1 MISNVGKYVVLCC
14 LSYVCAH
21 DSYSY
26 TPLILSI
33 LRQTKVFPR
42 RQSHIKVKTSKV
54 HTYYICRICN
64 LVVLGEWN
72 RKISNIYAQGKKIVD
87 LTSRFLQVLT
97 MPWNLID
104 IQYQIIQ
111 QEKESNPGSRDS
123 QSRSKGYENGSK
135 SCF

>member
-1 MISNVGKYVVLCC
+1 MISNVRKYVVLCC

-54 HTYYICRICN
+54 HTYAVFVIGWRTNILNEIEY
-64 LVVLGEWN
+64 V
-72 RKISNIYAQGKKIVD
+72 ISNIYAQGKNIVD

-97 MPWNLID
+97 MP
-104 IQYQIIQ
+104 
-111 QEKESNPGSRDS
+111 
-123 QSRSKGYENGSK
+123 
-135 SCF
+135 